1 MKTLLLSILLSIH
14 LLSIGQTSH
23 QIQIPSKEVYVIP
36 YWGSILVGY
45 VDQGAYVNFAGPSL
59 GYSFGKSQI
68 LIGMLPSLRFKKDS
82 GTIKNS
88 LVTPSLGFGITYTFK
103 SLAFQV
109 PIYYT
114 NKTSTTNG
122 HWNLGIGLGM
132 KLSAIRFKKD
142 Q

>member
-1 MKTLLLSILLSIH
+1 MNKLLFFILLSIQF
-14 LLSIGQTSH
+14 LSHGQPSN
-23 QIQIPSKEVYVIP
+23 QIPIPSKDIYMIP
-36 YWGSILVGY
+36 YWGTILGGY

-68 LIGMLPSLRFKKDS
+68 LIGMLPSLRFKKDP

-88 LVTPSLGFGITYTFK
+88 MVTPSLGFGITYTFK

-122 HWNLGIGLGM
+122 HWNLGVGLGL

-142 Q
+142 